1 MIYKTMSAFGYK
13 RELGE
18 GERSIFCL
26 SYDWVVQAHSNHNI
40 VIKL

>member
-1 MIYKTMSAFGYK
+1 MDKTMSTFGYK

-18 GERSIFCL
+18 GEKSIFCL
-26 SYDWVVQAHSNHNI
+26 YNDWVVQAHSNHNM